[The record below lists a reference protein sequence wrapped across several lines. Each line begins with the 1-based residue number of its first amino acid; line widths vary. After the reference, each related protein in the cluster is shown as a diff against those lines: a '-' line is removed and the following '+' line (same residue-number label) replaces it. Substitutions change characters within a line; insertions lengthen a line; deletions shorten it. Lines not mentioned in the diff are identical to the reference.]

1 MNIEV
6 CMETIALLGLGLIG
20 GSLALALRQANLA
33 EHIAGYDAD
42 PETTRRARE
51 RGMITYGCATAA
63 EAVGQADLVILA
75 TPIRAMPALLERIA
89 PALKPGTLVTDTAST
104 KQQVVQWATDLLP
117 EHVVFVG
124 GHPMAGRERSGIE
137 AAESGLFAGCT
148 YCLTP
153 ATETPQEAV
162 VRLSDLITGL
172 AAHPLV
178 VDAQEHDRLVAG
190 ISHLPFVVS
199 AALVRMLGQDEDWAR
214 MSALTASGYRD
225 MSRLAAGSPTMHR
238 DICGTNREAVGEWLD
253 RLVLQLTEFRSLMVT
268 ADETLEHY
276 FAQAK
281 HVREGVYSV

>member
-1 MNIEV
+1 VKIEV
-6 CMETIALLGLGLIG
+6 CMERIALLGLGLIG
-20 GSLALALRQANLA
+20 GSLALALRQAGLA

-51 RGMITYGCATAA
+51 RGAITHGYATAE

-75 TPIRAMPALLERIA
+75 TPIRAMPALLARIA
-89 PALKPGTLVTDTAST
+89 PALKLGTLVTDTAST
-104 KQQVVQWATDLLP
+104 KQQVVQWATASLP

-153 ATETPQEAV
+153 AAQTPPEAV
-162 VRLSDLITGL
+162 VRLSGILSRL

-178 VDAQEHDRLVAG
+178 LDAQEHDRLVAG

-199 AALVRMLGQDEDWAR
+199 AALVSILGQDEDWVR
-214 MSALTASGYRD
+214 MSDLAASGYRD
-225 MSRLAAGSPTMHR
+225 MSRLAAGSPIMHC
-238 DICGTNREAVGEWLD
+238 DICRTNREAVVEWLD
-253 RLVLQLTEFRSLMVT
+253 RLARHLAELRSLIAT
-268 ADETLEHY
+268 GDEALEHY

-281 HVREGVYSV
+281 QVREGVYGA